1 MTRILRRKVR
11 RDLWR
16 HRWQFLAATVVLGI
30 GVAVFVGAT
39 DAYADLKQSLDRTYA
54 EQLLP
59 DVVISGP
66 GVVGLY
72 EAARGLPGNPVVEL
86 RQQADVSVRV
96 NGRTL
101 VGRAVA
107 VPVAAQPAVS
117 KLALQSGDLPTTGS
131 VVTEEHLSE
140 HYGLHPGSTIEVLGP
155 SGWRPVGVS
164 GSALSTEYL
173 WPARSRAETL
183 TTPEYFGVV
192 FVPAPDMAQLAA
204 QPTDQLLAYAH
215 DRDQARALVTAATEL
230 GRSHGLVVVSRDEL
244 PSYGVLRESV
254 EAVRNFARLLPWVF
268 LVAAVVGTYV
278 LLSRLITAQRA
289 VIGTLSANGLS
300 GRRIRTHYLTYGV
313 AAAVAGG
320 TVGLI
325 GGRVLGGCVH
335 RPLCPRAGTAAAG
348 DVDASHHSDH
358 RCRRRHGGSRP
369 GGLGPGAHCFAGQPG
384 RSDENFAAQR
394 PRGGQ
399 RRGTAAAAAAADA
412 DTLANDGARPHP

>member
-1 MTRILRRKVR
+1 MTRILRRKLC

-39 DAYADLKQSLDRTYA
+39 NAYEDLRQSLDRTYA

-72 EAARGLPGNPVVEL
+72 DAARSLPGNPVVEL
-86 RQQADVSVRV
+86 RQQADVPIRV

-101 VGRAVA
+101 FGRAIG
-107 VPVAAQPAVS
+107 VPVATQPAVS
-117 KLALQSGDLPTTGS
+117 KLALQSGDLPTSGS
-131 VVTEEHLSE
+131 VATEEHLAE
-140 HYGLHPGSTIEVLGP
+140 HYGLHPGGTVELLGP
-155 SGWRPVGVS
+155 SGWRTMGVS

-192 FVPAPDMAQLAA
+192 FVPAPDIAQLAA
-204 QPTDQLLAYAH
+204 QPTDQLLAYAR

-230 GRSHGLVVVSRDEL
+230 GRSHGLAVVSRDEL
-244 PSYGVLRESV
+244 PSYSVLRETV
-254 EAVRNFARLLPWVF
+254 EAVRKFARLLPWVF

-278 LLSRLITAQRA
+278 LLSRLVTAQRA

-300 GRRIRTHYLTYGV
+300 GRRIRSHYLTYGV
-313 AAAVAGG
+313 AVA
-320 TVGLI
+320 
-325 GGRVLGGCVH
+325 LGGA
-335 RPLCPRAGTAAAG
+335 PEGWSAAMFSAAG
-348 DVDASHHSDH
+348 SPPNMSMRWDC
-358 RCRRRHGGSRP
+358 RCG
-369 GGLGPGAHCFAGQPG
+369 
-384 RSDENFAAQR
+384 
-394 PRGGQ
+394 
-399 RRGTAAAAAAADA
+399 
-412 DTLANDGARPHP
+412 